1 MIDFIQRVSEDIAE
15 AYPEIFKEANELES
29 EGDFEGVHSLLEGL
43 FDDLDEIIQYLIFYG
58 EYSYDSYTRNSFLFG
73 LKINTHYFC
82 YYQSDEFLKSHSTDP
97 NNFLDKCIDEEESYF
112 ELEEKN
118 REEFIEE
125 LGIEENDFR
134 IELEWNYIRG
144 IEVLKIN
151 LKTFLKHHK
160 SFIEIPTWTK
170 EKHKRY
176 LKLKNYLDF
185 FESDS
190 LTSN

>member
-82 YYQSDEFLKSHSTDP
+82 YYQSDEFLKSHSTNP

-125 LGIEENDFR
+125 LGIEMEDFT
-134 IELEWNYIRG
+134 IELEWNVAV
-144 IEVLKIN
+144 E
-151 LKTFLKHHK
+151 
-160 SFIEIPTWTK
+160 
-170 EKHKRY
+170 
-176 LKLKNYLDF
+176 
-185 FESDS
+185 
-190 LTSN
+190 